1 LKNNYSDLIDQT
13 FNFPTEEF
21 HTNTEG
27 ELQYRD
33 IPLMDLAK
41 KYGTPFRFSYLP
53 KISENIQK
61 AKFWFAD
68 AFAEHNYNGTYN
80 YCYCT
85 KSSHYKYVIEEG
97 LKNDIHLETSSA
109 FDLDLILKLHTD
121 GLLGKDRFIICNG
134 F

>member
-1 LKNNYSDLIDQT
+1 MKNKYSDLIDQT
-13 FNFPTEEF
+13 FHFPTEEF
-21 HTNTEG
+21 KTTEEG
-27 ELQYRD
+27 ELLYRD

-61 AKFWFAD
+61 VKFWFTD
-68 AFAEHNYNGTYN
+68 AFAEHNYNGSYN

-109 FDLDLILKLHTD
+109 FDLDLIKKLHSE
-121 GLLGKDRFIICNG
+121 GLLGLDRFIV
-134 F
+134 